1 MPMGQMPLLEID
13 GKKIHQSISI
23 CRYLSKQ
30 VGLAG
35 TNDFENFEIDSV
47 VDTCNDFRSSKFFN
61 LRVYQTLIFNS
72 LRNREL
78 ALRNRLKNQG
88 RKAQN
93 FQRRN
98 WTFLS

>member
-1 MPMGQMPLLEID
+1 MPMGQMPVLEID

-47 VDTCNDFRSSKFFN
+47 VDTCNDFRSSKFLNF
-61 LRVYQTLIFNS
+61 RVYQTFILNS

-78 ALRNRLKNQG
+78 ALRD
-88 RKAQN
+88 
-93 FQRRN
+93 
-98 WTFLS
+98 